1 LRKLVKY
8 PELIPLDN
16 RFVKPLRIFAES
28 DKIRR
33 HILDAS
39 READC
44 MAEPTLTEQTILTR
58 EGYEKLRSELIQL
71 RSEGRQEISRM
82 LEEARSFGDLSENAE
97 YQAAKDAQAK
107 LESRIQW
114 LEYQLSKAKIVDAKD
129 LDTSKVSLGTKV
141 TLLDLDSE
149 KELSYVIVGS
159 EESDPKAN
167 RISAASPVG
176 QAVLGKSVGE
186 EVAVKVPK
194 GTRKFRIKQICTS

>member
-1 LRKLVKY
+1 
-8 PELIPLDN
+8 
-16 RFVKPLRIFAES
+16 
-28 DKIRR
+28 
-33 HILDAS
+33 
-39 READC
+39 
-44 MAEPTLTEQTILTR
+44 MAEEILTEQIVLTR

-71 RSEGRQEISRM
+71 RSEGRQEISRI
-82 LEEARSFGDLSENAE
+82 LEEARGFGDLSENAE

-114 LEYQLSKAKIVDAKD
+114 LEYQLSKARVVDSKD

-141 TLLDLDSE
+141 TLLDLDSG

-176 QAVLGKSVGE
+176 QALLGKSIGE
-186 EVAVKVPK
+186 EVIVRVPK
-194 GTRKFRIKQICTS
+194 GTRKFRVNDISV

>member
-1 LRKLVKY
+1 
-8 PELIPLDN
+8 
-16 RFVKPLRIFAES
+16 
-28 DKIRR
+28 
-33 HILDAS
+33 
-39 READC
+39 
-44 MAEPTLTEQTILTR
+44 MAEQTLTEQTILTR

-114 LEYQLSKAKIVDAKD
+114 LEYQLSKARIVDAKD
-129 LDTSKVSLGTKV
+129 VDTSRVSLGTKV
-141 TLLDLDSE
+141 TLLDLDNK
-149 KELSYVIVGS
+149 KELTYVIVGS

-176 QAVLGKSVGE
+176 QAVLGKSVGD
-186 EVAVKVPK
+186 EVTVKVPK
-194 GTRKFRIKQICTS
+194 GTRKFRIKGICIS

>member
-1 LRKLVKY
+1 
-8 PELIPLDN
+8 
-16 RFVKPLRIFAES
+16 
-28 DKIRR
+28 
-33 HILDAS
+33 
-39 READC
+39 
-44 MAEPTLTEQTILTR
+44 MAEPALTEQIILTR

-97 YQAAKDAQAK
+97 YQAAKEAQAK

-114 LEYQLSKAKIVDAKD
+114 LEYQLSKAKIVDSKN

-141 TLLDLDSE
+141 TLLDLDSK
-149 KELSYVIVGS
+149 KELSYTIVGS

-176 QAVLGKSVGE
+176 QAVLGKSAGE
-186 EVAVKVPK
+186 EVVVKVPK
-194 GTRKFRIKQICTS
+194 GTRKFRIQKISAS